1 MKNICV
7 FCGANFGC
15 HLDYEDAAREF
26 GRELAGN
33 GMRLIYGGAKVGLMG
48 VLADEALAAGGEVL
62 GVMPKFLAERE
73 VAHPDIQMEWV
84 DSMHTRKTRMAELA
98 DAFVVLPGGFG
109 TMEEFFEILTWA
121 QLGMHQKPIALL
133 DIRQF
138 FQPLILFLRHCAGQG
153 FIRHEQL
160 SMLQHAQDAA
170 DVLPRLAAY
179 RPVDVTRW
187 LEAAK
192 S

>member
-7 FCGANFGC
+7 FCGAHFGA
-15 HLDYEDAAREF
+15 HLEYEEATREF
-26 GRELAGN
+26 GRELAGK
-33 GMRLIYGGAKVGLMG
+33 RLIYGGARVGLMG
-48 VLADEALAAGGEVL
+48 VLADEVLAAGGEVL
-62 GVMPKFLAERE
+62 GVMPDFLSERE
-73 VAHPDIQMEWV
+73 VAHPDVQMEWV
-84 DSMHTRKTRMAELA
+84 DSMHTRKMRMAELA

-133 DIRQF
+133 DVRHF
-138 FQPLILFLRHCAGQG
+138 FQPLIAFLRHCAEQG

-160 SMLQHAQDAA
+160 SMLQHAQQASE
-170 DVLPRLAAY
+170 VLPRLAAY

-187 LEAAK
+187 LDESKK